1 MDFEKPARGARLK
14 QLGFLLKHT
23 FTIVGRNRAL
33 LTPLFVMWA
42 YAAVMIVVFFA
53 GLFLIF
59 YGNNNSTWFLLAGA
73 LLFLYKFFF
82 YNRAELTLSRLTHD
96 TATGGTPTRAEARRE
111 ISGLGSQV
119 RTLALLDMAAAWVA
133 SRKKKEGGLMAL
145 LLGGIVEVWDLVNH
159 FLLPAFA
166 VDRLSLRDGITEL
179 KRLKDH
185 VPETLAGVFGI
196 DIMGGVIGTLMA
208 PLYIVGALAGVGF
221 GLLFGGGL
229 PDAFAAGTLAEWF
242 GDMPDLGMI
251 GPDTVFNWLPAFI
264 IVFLGFLLHALLAR
278 AVTAIKVVY
287 FTLFYT
293 RIMHPEALA
302 PDMRADLE
310 GYLDLDEGEM
320 ASAPA
325 PA

>member
-1 MDFEKPARGARLK
+1 MDFEKPGRTARLK
-14 QLGFLLKHT
+14 QFGFLIKHT

-33 LTPLFVMWA
+33 LAPLFVMWA
-42 YAAVMIVVFFA
+42 YAAVMVMVFFI
-53 GLFLIF
+53 GLFLVF
-59 YGNNNSTWFLLAGA
+59 YENGNSTWFLLAGA
-73 LLFLYKFFF
+73 LMFLYKYFF
-82 YNRAELTLSRLTHD
+82 YNRAELTLSRLAHD
-96 TATGGTPTRAEARRE
+96 TAAGGTPTRAEARRE

-119 RTLALLDMAAAWVA
+119 RTLALLDIAAAWVA
-133 SRKKKEGGLMAL
+133 SRKNKEGGLMAM

-166 VDRLSLRDGITEL
+166 VDRLSLRDGIAEL
-179 KRLKDH
+179 KRLKDY

-208 PLYIVGALAGVGF
+208 PLYIVGILGGI
-221 GLLFGGGL
+221 GLGLIFGGGM
-229 PDAFAAGTLAEWF
+229 PTAFAAGQL
-242 GDMPDLGMI
+242 GDLFSGMSELGPI
-251 GPDTVFNWLPAFI
+251 GPETVFNWLPVFI
-264 IVFLGFLLHALLAR
+264 FVSLGFLFHALLAR

-310 GYLDLDEGEM
+310 GYLDLDEREM
-320 ASAPA
+320 TGATASV
-325 PA
+325 